1 MPSLGPCQTHIVKD
15 LAGNAITATA
25 VGRDAYDVA
34 LTNLLSFRLSVGD
47 DAQKAC
53 DADPSAAMPTILA
66 SYLGLLSS
74 ERADAQAAG
83 TRLQS

>member
-47 DAQKAC
+47 DA
-53 DADPSAAMPTILA
+53 
-66 SYLGLLSS
+66 
-74 ERADAQAAG
+74 
-83 TRLQS
+83 